1 MNTVTKTYTQLR
13 LLLLFLTATF
23 TGCSWLDKDI
33 EIPSFIRIESFDFQA
48 LPGEGTSSSK
58 IVDAWVFVNGQKIG
72 AFQLPATIPVLAS
85 GNSEV
90 IVFPGIELNG
100 TAATRAV
107 YTFYN
112 QYSVRVE
119 LFPDSVLLLNPQ
131 IDYVDNLN
139 FEFIEDFES
148 AGIVFEKT
156 SRSDTIIN
164 KIDDAVHVFEGTYCG
179 EIFIDTSRDFF
190 EVKSIDS
197 YKLPQGGGFTF
208 VEINCKSTI
217 PFTVGVFA
225 NQYSFSTQHPVVVIT
240 PSEKWKKIYVNLT
253 PTVSRLQSSIDF
265 NFFITAY
272 LEKGGDTQ
280 GQVWID
286 NIKLIHY

>member
-179 EIFIDTSRDFF
+179 EIFID
-190 EVKSIDS
+190 
-197 YKLPQGGGFTF
+197 
-208 VEINCKSTI
+208 
-217 PFTVGVFA
+217 
-225 NQYSFSTQHPVVVIT
+225 
-240 PSEKWKKIYVNLT
+240 KIGRASCRERV
-253 PTVSRLQSSIDF
+253 
-265 NFFITAY
+265 
-272 LEKGGDTQ
+272 
-280 GQVWID
+280 
-286 NIKLIHY
+286 